1 MAARSITVFQFFLMV
16 VLIVFWGSSFVV
28 VKEVLGDGLS
38 PIAIA
43 TFRFLVA
50 GVFFAVALLIKRAVS
65 RNYRLGIERKDFLR
79 LLALALTGVTVFFI
93 VQYTGIAL
101 AGASIAAFFVC
112 LLSPIL
118 ITVFSARMFNERL
131 ARLQVIGIVVAILG
145 TLSVVS
151 SDLLSLQTSMQS
163 FVGSLILLLTPVLW
177 ATYTLLG
184 KKIVLK
190 YDAFLVVAYVSIL
203 GGLFLVPF
211 SLVEGSFFQILAL
224 DTNAWLAILYL
235 SLTCSLLGYW
245 IWFYVLNKAGSEASS
260 FLFAEPLVTAIFAVV
275 FIGETL
281 SLNVL
286 VGAFLIF
293 LGVYFVTRKLE

>member
-50 GVFFAVALLIKRAVS
+50 GVFFAVTLLIKRGVNRS
-65 RNYRLGIERKDFLR
+65 YRLGIERKDFLR
-79 LLALALTGVTVFFI
+79 LLALALTGVTVFFV

-131 ARLQVIGIVVAILG
+131 ARLQVIGIVIAILG
-145 TLSVVS
+145 TLSVMS
-151 SDLLSLQTSMQS
+151 SDLLSLQMNMQS

-224 DTNAWLAILYL
+224 DTNVWLAILYL

-260 FLFAEPLVTAIFAVV
+260 FLFAEPLVTAFFAVV

-293 LGVYFVTRKLE
+293 LGVYFVTRKLG